1 MQKIS
6 VGERPI
12 GSDYLFVGDDGMRF
26 DMTDSGGALIVRM
39 RRPSNRK
46 LMTLKLG
53 YTLDLG

>member
-26 DMTDSGGALIVRM
+26 DMTDSGGALLCVCVVLA
-39 RRPSNRK
+39 NRK